1 MSLLHKWTH
10 LFIMEHVTMLRINQH
25 YCFYMFFFSFSPLNL
40 FYITFVL
47 HFVACYITSDMIYL
61 DFFPFFISQKPCI
74 INGWGRGVSRLL
86 YRDWVGCRLFIS
98 IVYTSKIQKNKKK
111 LFVQK
116 HIVMEVMCS
125 QVYNLC
131 LWNVYMANTAC
142 FAYFC
147 I

>member
-1 MSLLHKWTH
+1 MWLLHKWTH

-25 YCFYMFFFSFSPLNL
+25 YCFYMFFFFFFTPK
-40 FYITFVL
+40 FVLRL

-74 INGWGRGVSRLL
+74 INGWGRGLVDSCIGIGLGIDFL
-86 YRDWVGCRLFIS
+86 YPLYIHPK
-98 IVYTSKIQKNKKK
+98 YKKTKKK